1 MSRSP
6 TSLRDLLDERDDEL
20 VAGIEHLRL
29 QVAATQ
35 ADLGVG
41 NVEAARHMLVAIG
54 IELDQMRG
62 LLP

>member
-1 MSRSP
+1 M
-6 TSLRDLLDERDDEL
+6 SLRELLEQRDDEL
-20 VAGIEHLRL
+20 AAGIEHLRL
-29 QVAATQ
+29 QVATTQ